1 MNDKLQHFLVCAA
14 IAAVMAAVMR
24 LTGATVVQTA
34 IASVGAAMAAGLG
47 KEYGDRCAVG
57 NHWDWVDLAADL
69 AGAVVGT
76 VVVIAAEAM
85 IRIMI
90 YNTLRF

>member
-1 MNDKLQHFLVCAA
+1 MNDKLQHFLVCVA

-34 IASVGAAMAAGLG
+34 IASVGTAMAAGLG
-47 KEYGDRCAVG
+47 KEYGDRCAIG

-69 AGAVVGT
+69 AGAVVG
-76 VVVIAAEAM
+76 A
-85 IRIMI
+85 
-90 YNTLRF
+90 TLILLVMHNA

>member
-14 IAAVMAAVMR
+14 IAAVMAAMML
-24 LTGATVVQTA
+24 LTGATVTQTA

-47 KEYGDRCAVG
+47 KEYGDRCAIG

>member
-1 MNDKLQHFLVCAA
+1 MNDKVQHFLVCAA
-14 IAAVMAAVMR
+14 IAAVMAAVMG
-24 LTGATVVQTA
+24 LTGATVTQTA

-57 NHWDWVDLAADL
+57 NRWDWLDLAADL

-76 VVVIAAEAM
+76 VVVLSVCELCKLI
-85 IRIMI
+85 
-90 YNTLRF
+90 

>member
-24 LTGATVVQTA
+24 LTEATVTQTA

-57 NHWDWVDLAADL
+57 NHWDWVDLATDL
-69 AGAVVGT
+69 AGAVAGT
-76 VVVIAAEAM
+76 VVVLGVCELCKLI
-85 IRIMI
+85 
-90 YNTLRF
+90 

>member
-14 IAAVMAAVMR
+14 IAAVMAAMML
-24 LTGATVVQTA
+24 LTRATVVQTA

-47 KEYGDRCAVG
+47 KEYGDRCAIG

-69 AGAVVGT
+69 AGAVVG
-76 VVVIAAEAM
+76 A
-85 IRIMI
+85 
-90 YNTLRF
+90 TLILLISKVF

>member
-34 IASVGAAMAAGLG
+34 IASVGAAMSAGLG
-47 KEYGDRCAVG
+47 KEYGDRCAIG

-76 VVVIAAEAM
+76 AVAVWLGWAIEV
-85 IRIMI
+85 
-90 YNTLRF
+90 LF

>member
-24 LTGATVVQTA
+24 LTGATVTQTA

-76 VVVIAAEAM
+76 VVVLGVCELCKLI
-85 IRIMI
+85 
-90 YNTLRF
+90 

>member
-14 IAAVMAAVMR
+14 IAAVMAAVMM
-24 LTGATVVQTA
+24 LVGATVVQTA
-34 IASVGAAMAAGLG
+34 ITSVGAAMAAGFG

-57 NHWDWVDLAADL
+57 NRWDWLDLAADL

-76 VVVIAAEAM
+76 VVVLSVCELCKLI
-85 IRIMI
+85 
-90 YNTLRF
+90 

>member
-14 IAAVMAAVMR
+14 IAAVMAAMML
-24 LTGATVVQTA
+24 LTGATVTQTA

-47 KEYGDRCAVG
+47 KEYGDRCAIG

-69 AGAVVGT
+69 AGAVVG
-76 VVVIAAEAM
+76 A
-85 IRIMI
+85 
-90 YNTLRF
+90 TLILLISKVF